1 MCALKKQNKKKKTVA
16 MTKCSSEQTGNIFPN
31 EYFTAYGC
39 GAALTGLC
47 EELHTQSIT
56 AFQVTAVI

>member
-1 MCALKKQNKKKKTVA
+1 

-31 EYFTAYGC
+31 ECFTADGC
-39 GAALTGLC
+39 GAALTGLSK
-47 EELHTQSIT
+47 ELHPQNIT